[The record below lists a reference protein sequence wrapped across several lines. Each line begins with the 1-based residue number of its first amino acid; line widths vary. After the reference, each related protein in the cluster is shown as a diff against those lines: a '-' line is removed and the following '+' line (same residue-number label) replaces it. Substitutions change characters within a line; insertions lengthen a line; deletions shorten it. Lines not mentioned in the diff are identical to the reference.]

1 MADLDELKRE
11 VECLSAD
18 DRELLL
24 FFLWEL
30 LDRDRDPDYDEAWA
44 AEIERRVREVKEGSA
59 TLVSADEVLA
69 RLRAQLQDS

>member
-24 FFLWEL
+24 IFLWEL
-30 LDRDRDPDYDEAWA
+30 LDRDRDPDYDESWA